1 MARRY
6 KTRTKSTNVKTYQD
20 YLDMRHNLERKG
32 YVLKEQMSKT
42 SFENYYKRLR
52 EAKKSG
58 EIKSQPWQVLKS
70 KETYLSSGQAK
81 ALSSASKEM
90 KQQGLSNVSF
100 TASQIKKMATSQTV
114 YYIGLFLNENKGE
127 LYSGTYE

>member
-6 KTRTKSTNVKTYQD
+6 KTRTKSTNIKTYQD
-20 YLDMRHNLERKG
+20 YLNMRRDLEKKG

-52 EAKKSG
+52 EAKKAN
-58 EIKSQPWQVLKS
+58 EIRSQPWQVLKS
-70 KETYLSSGQAK
+70 KETYLSSDQAK
-81 ALSSASKEM
+81 VLSNASKAM
-90 KQQGLSNVSF
+90 KNQGLATVSF
-100 TASQIKKMATSQTV
+100 TASQIKKMATSQTI

-127 LYSGTYE
+127 LYSGRYE